1 MADPHDWENERSMRK
16 LRELQPELFQKFVD
30 FERAVYEPRKL
41 SAKMKELIAVA
52 VTYVTQCRACMA
64 LHTRNAKLQDA
75 TDEEIAEAIFVA
87 MELRAGAVLGH
98 FGTSMEVMEKHR
110 HS

>member
-30 FERAVYEPRKL
+30 FGRAVFEPRKL
-41 SAKMKELIAVA
+41 STKTKELIAVGVA
-52 VTYVTQCRACMA
+52 YVTQCQASIT
-64 LHTRNAKLQDA
+64 LHTRNAKLQGA

-87 MELRAGAVLGH
+87 MEMRAGAALGH
-98 FGTSMEVMEKHR
+98 FGISMGILEKHQ
-110 HS
+110 H